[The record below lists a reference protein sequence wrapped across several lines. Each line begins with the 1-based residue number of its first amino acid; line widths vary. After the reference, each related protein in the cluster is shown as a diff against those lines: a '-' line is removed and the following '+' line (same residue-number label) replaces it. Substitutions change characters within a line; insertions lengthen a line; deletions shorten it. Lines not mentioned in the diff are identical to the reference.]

1 MIFCKL
7 ISHSSLHDEFL
18 HMIGISELK
27 ICTKNLKFNSS
38 FYSCNNEIF
47 NGNNLSMEIYFC
59 TLFEVFIKF
68 FFFTKIE
75 SHHENS
81 FFCFLKFSFFFQKS
95 GLAETKGIHTLYKK
109 CLCLFHECLGFV
121 TGSVKCLNP
130 YYYFDV
136 FYNVYSWP

>member
-1 MIFCKL
+1 MIFYKL

-81 FFCFLKFSFFFQKS
+81 FFVFLSFPSFSRNQAWQK
-95 GLAETKGIHTLYKK
+95 LKVYIHFIK
-109 CLCLFHECLGFV
+109 
-121 TGSVKCLNP
+121 SV
-130 YYYFDV
+130 YV
-136 FYNVYSWP
+136 FSMNA